1 MGKRW
6 AWFLKGDALRT
17 WQKRCLKKLLLY
29 PVLCSA
35 LHFFFKEFESGKTG
49 KEEDTEGFQERLE
62 RSSYPRGQE
71 GDMKLCSR
79 R

>member
-1 MGKRW
+1 M
-6 AWFLKGDALRT
+6 FEET
-17 WQKRCLKKLLLY
+17 SI
-29 PVLCSA
+29 VSCS
-35 LHFFFKEFESGKTG
+35 LFCFTRHVEEFESGKTG